1 MKYRILVVDDEDD
14 LLEILSF
21 NLLKAGYEVVVASS
35 AEEALELDLNSF
47 NLILLDVMMGNMSGF
62 DMMKLI
68 KSDNSTLSVPVIFL
82 TAKDSEDDM
91 LKGFGLGADDYI
103 SKPFSVK
110 EVLARVK
117 AVICRTT
124 DSEKTDLKK
133 IFKFKSFS
141 LDFNTRTAY
150 INKHD
155 ISLTKTEFEL
165 LKLFVNNPDKV
176 FTRHELMVNVWPQDV
191 IVTDRT
197 VDVNITRLR
206 KKLGEYSDL
215 LCTRQGFGYFFSI
228 NEYEKNL

>member
-1 MKYRILVVDDEDD
+1 MKHRILVVDDEDD

-21 NLLKAGYEVVVASS
+21 NLLKAGYEIIVASS
-35 AEEALELDLNSF
+35 AEDALKLDLKSF
-47 NLILLDVMMGNMSGF
+47 DLILLDVMMGNMSGF

-68 KSDNSTLSVPVIFL
+68 KSNNQTLSVPVIFL
-82 TAKDSEDDM
+82 TAKDTEDDM

-117 AVICRTT
+117 AVIFRTA
-124 DSEKTDLKK
+124 DNDKNKVINS
-133 IFKFKSFS
+133 FVFKSFR
-141 LDFNTRTAY
+141 LDLNTRTAY
-150 INKHD
+150 INQHD
-155 ISLTKTEFEL
+155 IALTKTEFEL
-165 LKLFVNNPDKV
+165 LRIFVNNPDRV
-176 FTRHELMVNVWPQDV
+176 FSRHELMVNVWPQDV

-206 KKLGEYSDL
+206 KKMGEYSEL

-228 NEYEKNL
+228 NEYEKSL